1 MQLDEDHRHRH
12 VEVDDSANGARA
24 GTASYARS
32 ASQDGGR
39 VKPKGKGNPVSK
51 LRGFPVAENPAEL
64 MHGTT

>member
-1 MQLDEDHRHRH
+1 
-12 VEVDDSANGARA
+12 
-24 GTASYARS
+24 
-32 ASQDGGR
+32 

>member
-12 VEVDDSANGARA
+12 VEADDSADGRKR
-24 GTASYARS
+24 GTAPHARG